1 MIKRLGVSI
10 LIYRIHPNIKHFLML
25 HLDGDKARAALG
37 EDTDFYMDERPIPYA
52 VDWQVMEVDFQ
63 DAYGAG
69 EKLYPDISAN
79 VGKLF
84 LSERAYATFKDL
96 LAGLGEFLPVRYAD
110 QKGYVFNCLKTVSAV
125 GELSVHDPL
134 NDRFSAAFDNS
145 ADGVVLYK
153 SDTDLNG
160 HFCSE
165 VFRKVVLENGLTG
178 VCFSEDLGN
187 PFPEELGMKVS
198 H

>member
-1 MIKRLGVSI
+1 M
-10 LIYRIHPNIKHFLML
+10 IYRIHPVISEFFIACF
-25 HLDGDKARAALG
+25 DGDKARAALG

-134 NDRFSAAFDNS
+134 NERFSAVFDNS
-145 ADGVVLYK
+145 ADGVVLFK
-153 SDTDLNG
+153 SDVDFDG

>member
-1 MIKRLGVSI
+1 
-10 LIYRIHPNIKHFLML
+10 ML

-69 EKLYPDISAN
+69 EKLYPDISEN

-134 NDRFSAAFDNS
+134 NDRFRRYLIIVQMVWFCLSRILIS
-145 ADGVVLYK
+145 T
-153 SDTDLNG
+153 DT
-160 HFCSE
+160 FA
-165 VFRKVVLENGLTG
+165 VR
-178 VCFSEDLGN
+178 CF
-187 PFPEELGMKVS
+187 VR
-198 H
+198 